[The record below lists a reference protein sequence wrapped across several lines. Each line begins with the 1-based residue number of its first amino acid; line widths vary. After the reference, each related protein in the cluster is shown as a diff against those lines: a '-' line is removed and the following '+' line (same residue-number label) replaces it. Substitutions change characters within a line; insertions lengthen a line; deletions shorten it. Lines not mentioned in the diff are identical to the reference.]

1 MLNVHLQPVS
11 YLYFD
16 LEENDHKKMASVIRV
31 SCSLQIGGGSTASVT
46 IIGFE
51 FSCPSVC
58 PVLCIF
64 NFILYIHP
72 NNLTIFGGG
81 LQSPSIDEIIVLF

>member
-1 MLNVHLQPVS
+1 MYLQPVS
-11 YLYFD
+11 YVYFD

-31 SCSLQIGGGSTASVT
+31 SCSLQIGEESTASVK

-58 PVLCIF
+58 PVSCIF
-64 NFILYIHP
+64 NLILYFPP
-72 NNLTIFGGG
+72 NNCLSIFGGLTKAFG
-81 LQSPSIDEIIVLF
+81 